1 MATTLKLEI
10 VTPTGRVYSGDVD
23 LVTLPGQEGEM
34 GVLPLHVPL
43 VTVLGDGEIVARR
56 GAQENRFLVT
66 GGCAEIT
73 PERVAVLTV
82 FATDETA
89 LDENKAEDAR
99 RRAEARLNE
108 KLSDEESA
116 LVHAALAHSLA
127 QLNKLKRHG
136 ARPHR
141 S

>member
-10 VTPTGRVYSGDVD
+10 VTPTGPVYSQSVD
-23 LVTLPGQEGEM
+23 MVTLPGQEGEL

-43 VTVLGDGEIVARR
+43 VTVLGDGEIVARHD
-56 GAQENRFLVT
+56 GQEDRFLVT

-73 PERVAVLTV
+73 PERVVVLSV

-89 LDENKAEDAR
+89 LDENKAEEAR
-99 RRAEARLNE
+99 QRAEARLNE
-108 KLSDEESA
+108 KLSDEEAA

-127 QLNKLKRHG
+127 QLNKLRRRG
-136 ARPHR
+136 APPHR
-141 S
+141 R